1 MPPATRDAQCG
12 PRGILY
18 AEETASHRPPGASPV
33 LPFHSW
39 TNLASQNDYWLHGCS
54 NSPSGPSLPQLLPQL
69 CEANYYHKASTMQ
82 PQSDSVP
89 QMDPDWHDNLLL
101 LLLSPFLTKQNKNA
115 HEQAQSGKILADFMA
130 ALWSQRRHWLGHY
143 PCEGGGTKSIWRR
156 ERRGVA
162 EGPSQVGSGV
172 ASGRPWRGTC
182 TEWAVCGWEEASPA
196 ITAPMKQKGGWRSKN
211 TGKELSSSSVRSCPA
226 NVTLDKSLPG
236 SP

>member
-1 MPPATRDAQCG
+1 MLSADPEASSTQRKQLPTDLLELPLCFPFTAGPTWLLRMITDSMDALTPLLG
-12 PRGILY
+12 PL
-18 AEETASHRPPGASPV
+18 
-33 LPFHSW
+33 F
-39 TNLASQNDYWLHGCS
+39 
-54 NSPSGPSLPQLLPQL
+54 PQLLPQL
-69 CEANYYHKASTMQ
+69 CEANYYHKASIMQ

-115 HEQAQSGKILADFMA
+115 HEQAQSGKILADFMP

-182 TEWAVCGWEEASPA
+182 TEWAVCGWEGASPA

-211 TGKELSSSSVRSCPA
+211 TGKELSSSSVQSCPA
-226 NVTLDKSLPG
+226 DVTLNKSLPG